1 MKSRYSASAPTI
13 AYDPVWPSGIAS
25 AIAFSRCAS
34 YAVRPVNTTTPTNAV
49 ANCSASFCQKIPTND
64 ASTTPTSPMNRNWPQ
79 PARLLRVSVPHPAS
93 APNMPAETTNVD
105 AIDSPVKTSS
115 TNDIVTPVSAEY
127 PMNNADGVDAARVCP
142 RPDRTRTIPNCAMMR
157 PQKSRLFRAIATIS
171 VGVEATNMA
180 ISAVIASPAHIQP

>member
-1 MKSRYSASAPTI
+1 TI

-64 ASTTPTSPMNRNWPQ
+64 ARTTPTSPMNRHWPQ
-79 PARLLRVSVPHPAS
+79 PASLLRFSDPHPARAS
-93 APNMPAETTNVD
+93 AQNMPAEWTNGD
-105 AIDSPVKTSS
+105 EMASSVKTSS
-115 TNDIVTPVSAEY
+115 TKDIVTPVSAEY
-127 PMNNADGVDAARVCP
+127 AMNNADAVDAARVCT
-142 RPDRTRTIPNCAMMR
+142 RPDRTRTIPNCAMMS